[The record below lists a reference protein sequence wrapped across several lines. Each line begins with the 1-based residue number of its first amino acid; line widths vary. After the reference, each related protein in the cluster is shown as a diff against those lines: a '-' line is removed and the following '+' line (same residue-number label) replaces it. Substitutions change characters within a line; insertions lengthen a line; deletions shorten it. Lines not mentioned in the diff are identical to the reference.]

1 MHYIVCNLDIKKEVK
16 MFEHVWSEETLG
28 WIIAPQGNL
37 PSPEILKD
45 ADLYFV
51 WGNLMNPAFVR
62 GVLGHAIPFA
72 PAVLKGYR
80 RVTFLKDG
88 KRDFDLIPTEK
99 DVVLGVVLISPSE
112 EDIVKLDTFEQVPTV
127 MVKCRVGVMTGDLF
141 REVSTY
147 MRV

>member
-1 MHYIVCNLDIKKEVK
+1 

-62 GVLGHAIPFA
+62 GILGHSIPFA
-72 PAVLKGYR
+72 PAALKGYR
-80 RVTFLKDG
+80 REIFLKDG
-88 KRDFDLIPTEK
+88 KREFLLIPSQM
-99 DVVLGVVLISPSE
+99 DVVMGVVLISPCK
-112 EDIVKLDTFEQVPTV
+112 EDIIGLDRFEQVPKVNVKRRIEV
-127 MVKCRVGVMTGDLF
+127 MIGDLR
-141 REVSTY
+141 REANIY
-147 MRV
+147 MAVGTD